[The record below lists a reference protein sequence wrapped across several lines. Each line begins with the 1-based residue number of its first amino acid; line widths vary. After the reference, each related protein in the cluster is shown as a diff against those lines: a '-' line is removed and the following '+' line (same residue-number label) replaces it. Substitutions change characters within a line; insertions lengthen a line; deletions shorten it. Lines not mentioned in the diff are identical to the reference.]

1 MKIYDHTQK
10 EPYCIM
16 PKKDLKNYAYDVL
29 RNRIVNCIYPP
40 SSILNEAQLAA
51 EFGISRTP
59 IREAISRLENEG
71 FIQIVPKK
79 GIFVTSVSLT
89 DVRQIFQARIAIE
102 PIAVKMAGPNLP
114 HDELRRYRACYS
126 GEEPDIYN
134 AFRADT
140 EMHLFI
146 IRHCGNRFI
155 IEMMEKVFDVNTRV
169 IISSKQNQC
178 QIHDARKEHIKVLD
192 LILDGNYD
200 EAASFME
207 EHVKNCEKA
216 ALQFFY
222 KMNYTDQISTPIQ
235 NF

>member
-1 MKIYDHTQK
+1 
-10 EPYCIM
+10 M

-59 IREAISRLENEG
+59 IREAISRLENEN
-71 FIQIVPKK
+71 FIQVVPKK
-79 GIFVTSVSLT
+79 GIFVTSVSLN

-114 HDELRRYRACYS
+114 REDLLRYKASYS
-126 GEEPDIYN
+126 GDEPDIFN

-169 IISSKQNQC
+169 IISSKQNQY
-178 QIHDARKEHIKVLD
+178 QIHDARKEHIKILD
-192 LILDGNYD
+192 LILMERYD
-200 EAASFME
+200 EASDYMRK
-207 EHVKNCEKA
+207 HVENCERA

-222 KMNYTDQISTPIQ
+222 KINYSGEIDAPNEVPNSFSDSQEHFQ
-235 NF
+235 

>member
-1 MKIYDHTQK
+1 
-10 EPYCIM
+10 M

-114 HDELRRYRACYS
+114 HDELRRYRTCYS

>member
-1 MKIYDHTQK
+1 
-10 EPYCIM
+10 M
-16 PKKDLKNYAYDVL
+16 PKKDLKSYAYDVL

-71 FIQIVPKK
+71 FIQVVPKK
-79 GIFVTSVSLT
+79 GIFVTSVSLN
-89 DVRQIFQARIAIE
+89 DVQQIFQARIAIE

-114 HDELRRYRACYS
+114 REDLLRYKASYS
-126 GEEPDIYN
+126 GDEPDIFN

-178 QIHDARKEHIKVLD
+178 QIHDARKEHIQ
-192 LILDGNYD
+192 ILDMILMERYD
-200 EAASFME
+200 EASAYMR
-207 EHVKNCEKA
+207 EHITNCERA

-222 KMNYTDQISTPIQ
+222 KINYSDEIGVPGDVPISFAEPPKHFQ
-235 NF
+235 